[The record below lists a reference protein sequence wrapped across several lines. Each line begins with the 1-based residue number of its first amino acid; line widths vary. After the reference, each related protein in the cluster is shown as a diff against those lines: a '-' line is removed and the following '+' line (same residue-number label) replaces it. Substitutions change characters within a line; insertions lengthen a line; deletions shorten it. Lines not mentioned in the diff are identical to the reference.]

1 MLCRVLITTISFV
14 AFSAL
19 IARADPKDDVQAAF
33 QKLVD
38 SPNYTWTTTLEGG
51 FRNMTQTGKTQKDGL
66 TWLSL
71 QMPDNSYEILIK
83 GDNAAVKT
91 DDGWKS
97 KAELA
102 AAAADQE
109 GFSPERFL
117 TFMVQNYKTP
127 TAQAQD
133 LLPKLQNIQKTD
145 DGYSADLTEDAA
157 KDMLTFRPRRP
168 TTNPDDNAP
177 QIQVTNPKGSIKFWI
192 KDGDLTKIEFHVT
205 GTVSFNGNDRDVDRT
220 TTTEF
225 KDVGST
231 TIAIP
236 AAAKAKLGS

>member
-1 MLCRVLITTISFV
+1 MLHRVLITTISLV

-19 IARADPKDDVQAAF
+19 VAHADPKDDVQAAL
-33 QKLVD
+33 QKLTD
-38 SPNYTWTTTLEGG
+38 SPNYSWTTTVEGG
-51 FRNMTQTGKTQKDGL
+51 RGSGTQTGKTQKDGV

-71 QMPDNSYEILIK
+71 QMRDNSYEILMK

-91 DDGWKS
+91 DEGWKS
-97 KAELA
+97 KAELT

-117 TFMVQNYKTP
+117 SMMIQNYKTP

-133 LLPKLQNIQKTD
+133 FLPKLQNIQKTD

-157 KDMLTFRPRRP
+157 KEMLTFRPRRP
-168 TTNPDDNAP
+168 TTNPDNNAP
-177 QIQVTNPKGSIKFWI
+177 QMQVTNPKGSIKLWI

-205 GTVSFNGNDRDVDRT
+205 GTVSFNDNDRDVDRT

-231 TIAIP
+231 TIDIP
-236 AAAKAKLGS
+236 ADAKAKLGS